1 MFAVI
6 KTGGKQ
12 YKVAKDDIIV
22 IEKLDAETGKKVTF
36 DDVLMCGEGADVS
49 VGAPSIKGAS
59 VSGEVIEQRKGDKV
73 IVFKKKRR
81 QNYRRKKGHRQN
93 ETVVKITAI
102 KAK

>member
-12 YKVAKDDIIV
+12 YKVAKDDIIIV
-22 IEKLDAETGKKVTF
+22 EKLDAETGKKVSF
-36 DDVLMCGEGADVS
+36 DDVLMCGTAADVT
-49 VGAPSIKGAS
+49 VGAPTVAGAK

-81 QNYRRKKGHRQN
+81 QTYRRKKGHRQN
-93 ETVVKITAI
+93 ETVVKITDI